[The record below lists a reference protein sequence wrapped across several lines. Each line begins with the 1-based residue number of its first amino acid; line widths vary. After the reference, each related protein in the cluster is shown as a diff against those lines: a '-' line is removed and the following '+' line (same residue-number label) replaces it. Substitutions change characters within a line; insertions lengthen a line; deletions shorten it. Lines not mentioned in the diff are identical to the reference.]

1 MPHDLEAL
9 KHAPAELGLNELIA
23 ARWSPRAFSDKAVSS
38 EDLTKILTAA
48 TWAASSNGEQ
58 PWRFLVGRKDNDTY
72 AKIFDT
78 LVEFN
83 QNWAKS
89 APVLVL
95 SVAMKTFSKDG
106 SPNAY
111 ALHDTGA
118 ASANLC
124 LQAIALG
131 IHTHGMA
138 GFDKDKARAS
148 FSIPDDF
155 ELGAVW
161 AIGYLGDPETLPDYM
176 QKMETAPRSRKPLSE
191 VIFNT
196 WDTPATL

>member
-1 MPHDLEAL
+1 MPQDLETL

-23 ARWSPRAFSDKAVSS
+23 ARWSPRAFADKPVSS
-38 EDLTKILTAA
+38 EHLTKIFTAA

-58 PWRFLVGRKDNDTY
+58 PWRFLVGRKGTDTY

-95 SVAMKTFSKDG
+95 TVARKTFSKDS
-106 SPNAY
+106 SPNPY

-138 GFDKDKARAS
+138 GFDHDKARAH
-148 FSIPDDF
+148 FTLPEDYTT
-155 ELGAVW
+155 GAVW
-161 AIGYLGDPETLPDYM
+161 AIGYLGDPDSLPDYM
-176 QKMETAPRSRKPLSE
+176 QKMELAPRTRKPLSE
-191 VIFNT
+191 VVFNT
-196 WDTPATL
+196 WDSPATL